1 MEYNN
6 DLISR
11 DVLIY
16 ALTHKWDGMVTSL
29 FDLIKALPSEQNLQ
43 PTCKQLATDCISKR

>member
-29 FDLIKALPSEQNLQ
+29 FDLIKTPDQRKVQKPPLLN
-43 PTCKQLATDCISKR
+43 